1 MGRTVAER
9 MKEYHMRRQE
19 LEIKSN
25 KKMRDIIA
33 GQECMTIAMCK
44 GREPYLVTVTYAY
57 DSRGHSFYFHCAP
70 VGKKI
75 DYLKANPIVW
85 GQVLEDLGYV
95 TGECE
100 HNYRTVMFRGKAEF
114 IVDVK
119 EKRRALGLMIDKL
132 EKKPI
137 EARKRLITE
146 SSLEKASIV
155 RVKAVELSG
164 KESVHRKG

>member
-1 MGRTVAER
+1 
-9 MKEYHMRRQE
+9 MKKYHMRRQE
-19 LEIKSN
+19 LEIKS
-25 KKMRDIIA
+25 KKTMREIIA

-44 GREPYLVTVTYAY
+44 GKEPYLVTVTYSY
-57 DSRGHSFYFHCAP
+57 DARNQSLYFHCAP

-100 HNYRTVMFRGKAEF
+100 HSYRTVMFRGKAEF
-114 IVDVK
+114 TTDIE

-132 EKKPI
+132 EERPS
-137 EARKRLITE
+137 EARKRLLTQ
-146 SSLEKASIV
+146 SSLEKVSIV
-155 RVKAVELSG
+155 RVKVLELSG
-164 KESVHRKG
+164 KESLRKKG

>member
-1 MGRTVAER
+1 
-9 MKEYHMRRQE
+9 MKKYHMRRRE
-19 LEIKSN
+19 LEIGSK
-25 KKMRDIIA
+25 RTIRAILA

-44 GREPYLVTVTYAY
+44 GKEPYLVTVTYAY
-57 DSRGHSFYFHCAP
+57 DDRVQSFYFHCAP

-114 IVDVK
+114 ITDMK
-119 EKRRALGLMIDKL
+119 ERRRALGLMIDKL
-132 EKKPI
+132 EKRPS
-137 EARKRLITE
+137 EARKRLIAQ
-146 SSLEKASIV
+146 SSLDKASIV
-155 RVKAVELSG
+155 RVRVLELSG
-164 KESVHRKG
+164 KESVQRKG

>member
-1 MGRTVAER
+1 
-9 MKEYHMRRQE
+9 MKKYHIRRQE
-19 LEIKSN
+19 LEIKS
-25 KKMRDIIA
+25 KKTMREIIA

-44 GREPYLVTVTYAY
+44 GKEPYLVTVTYSY
-57 DSRGHSFYFHCAP
+57 DARNQSLYFHCAP

-100 HNYRTVMFRGKAEF
+100 HRYKTVMFRGKAEF
-114 IVDVK
+114 ITDMN

-132 EKKPI
+132 EEKPS
-137 EARKRLITE
+137 EARKRLITQ
-146 SSLEKASIV
+146 SSLEKVSIV
-155 RVKAVELSG
+155 RVKGLELSG
-164 KESVHRKG
+164 KESLRKKG

>member
-1 MGRTVAER
+1 MEAER
-9 MKEYHMRRQE
+9 MKKYHMRRRE
-19 LEIKSN
+19 LEIKS
-25 KKMRDIIA
+25 KKTMREILA

-44 GREPYLVTVTYAY
+44 GKDPYLVTVTYSY
-57 DSRGHSFYFHCAP
+57 DSRSQSFYFHCAL

-95 TGECE
+95 AGKCE
-100 HNYRTVMFRGKAEF
+100 HNYRTVMFRGRAEF
-114 IVDVK
+114 VTDVR
-119 EKRRALGLMIDKL
+119 EKRKALGLMIDKL
-132 EKKPI
+132 EKKPS
-137 EARKRLITE
+137 EARKRLIAQ

-155 RVKAVELSG
+155 RVRALELSG

>member
-1 MGRTVAER
+1 
-9 MKEYHMRRQE
+9 MKKYHMRRQE
-19 LEIKSN
+19 LEMKS
-25 KKMRDIIA
+25 KRAMREILA

-44 GREPYLVTVTYAY
+44 GKEPYLVTVTYSY
-57 DSRGHSFYFHCAP
+57 DARSQSLYFHCAP
-70 VGKKI
+70 AGKKI

-100 HNYRTVMFRGKAEF
+100 HSYRTVMFRGRAEF
-114 IVDVK
+114 ITDIK

-132 EKKPI
+132 EERPS
-137 EARKRLITE
+137 EARKRLITK

-155 RVKAVELSG
+155 RVRVLELSG
-164 KESVHRKG
+164 KESLRKKG

>member
-1 MGRTVAER
+1 
-9 MKEYHMRRQE
+9 MKDYHIRRQE
-19 LEIKSN
+19 LEIKSK
-25 KKMRDIIA
+25 KKMQEILS

-44 GREPYLVTVTYAY
+44 GKEPYLVTVTYAY
-57 DSRGHSFYFHCAP
+57 DARDQSFYFHCAP

-114 IVDVK
+114 ITDVK
-119 EKRRALGLMIDKL
+119 DKRRALGLMIDKL
-132 EKKPI
+132 EKKPS
-137 EARKRLITE
+137 EARKRLITQ
-146 SSLEKASIV
+146 STIEKASIV
-155 RVKAVELSG
+155 RIGVGRLSG
-164 KESVHRKG
+164 KQSIH

>member
-1 MGRTVAER
+1 
-9 MKEYHMRRQE
+9 MKKYHMRRQE
-19 LEIKSN
+19 LEIKS
-25 KKMRDIIA
+25 KKTMREILA

-44 GREPYLVTVTYAY
+44 GKEPYLVTVTYAY
-57 DSRGHSFYFHCAP
+57 DSRSQSFYFHCAP

-85 GQVLEDLGYV
+85 GQVVEDLGYV

-114 IVDVK
+114 VTDVR

-132 EKKPI
+132 EKRPS
-137 EARKRLITE
+137 EARKRLTTQ

-155 RVKAVELSG
+155 RLRAVELSG
-164 KESVHRKG
+164 KESVHRKD

>member
-1 MGRTVAER
+1 
-9 MKEYHMRRQE
+9 MKKYHMRRRE
-19 LEIKSN
+19 LEIRSKRA
-25 KKMRDIIA
+25 MRDILA
-33 GQECMTIAMCK
+33 GQEYMTIAMCK
-44 GREPYLVTVTYAY
+44 GGEPYLVTVTYAY
-57 DSRGHSFYFHCAP
+57 DDRVQSFYFHCAS

-75 DYLKANPIVW
+75 DYLKANPLVW

-114 IVDVK
+114 ITDMK

-132 EKKPI
+132 EKRPR
-137 EARKRLITE
+137 EARKRLINQ

-155 RVKAVELSG
+155 RVRAMELSG

>member
-1 MGRTVAER
+1 
-9 MKEYHMRRQE
+9 MKKYHMRRQE
-19 LEIKSN
+19 LEIRSKRA
-25 KKMRDIIA
+25 MREIIA

-44 GREPYLVTVTYAY
+44 GKGPYLVTVTYSY
-57 DSRGHSFYFHCAP
+57 DARNKSLYFHCAP

-75 DYLKANPIVW
+75 VYLKSNPIVW

-100 HNYRTVMFRGKAEF
+100 HSCRTVMFRGRAEF
-114 IVDVK
+114 ITDMN

-132 EKKPI
+132 EEGPS
-137 EARKRLITE
+137 EARKRLITQ

-155 RVKAVELSG
+155 RVRVPELSG

>member
-1 MGRTVAER
+1 
-9 MKEYHMRRQE
+9 MKKYHMRRQE
-19 LEIKSN
+19 LEMKS
-25 KKMRDIIA
+25 KRAMREILA

-44 GREPYLVTVTYAY
+44 GKEPYLVTVTYSY
-57 DSRGHSFYFHCAP
+57 DARSQSLYFHCAP

-100 HNYRTVMFRGKAEF
+100 HSYRTVMFRGRAEF
-114 IVDVK
+114 ITDTK
-119 EKRRALGLMIDKL
+119 EKRRALRLMIDKL
-132 EKKPI
+132 DERPS
-137 EARKRLITE
+137 EARKRLITQ

-155 RVKAVELSG
+155 RVKVLELSG
-164 KESVHRKG
+164 KESLRKKG

>member
-1 MGRTVAER
+1 

-19 LEIKSN
+19 LEINSK
-25 KKMRDIIA
+25 KKMREVIA

-44 GREPYLVTVTYAY
+44 GKEPYLVTVTYSY
-57 DSRGHSFYFHCAP
+57 DARDQCFYFHCAP
-70 VGKKI
+70 DGKKI

-100 HNYRTVMFRGKAEF
+100 HNYRTVMFKGKAMF
-114 IVDVK
+114 VTDMK

-132 EKKPI
+132 EDKPS
-137 EARKRLITE
+137 EARKRLVTQ
-146 SSLEKASIV
+146 SSLEKALIV
-155 RVKAVELSG
+155 RVRVLELSG
-164 KESVHRKG
+164 KESLHKEG

>member
-1 MGRTVAER
+1 MVVER
-9 MKEYHMRRQE
+9 MKKYHMRRQE
-19 LEIKSN
+19 LEMKS
-25 KKMRDIIA
+25 KRTMREILA

-44 GREPYLVTVTYAY
+44 GKEPYLVTVTYSY
-57 DSRGHSFYFHCAP
+57 DARSQSLYFHCAP

-100 HNYRTVMFRGKAEF
+100 HSYRTVMFRGRAEF
-114 IVDVK
+114 ITDTK

-132 EKKPI
+132 EERPS
-137 EARKRLITE
+137 EARKRLITQ

-155 RVKAVELSG
+155 RVRVLELSG

>member
-1 MGRTVAER
+1 
-9 MKEYHMRRQE
+9 MKKYHMRRQE
-19 LEIKSN
+19 LEMKS
-25 KKMRDIIA
+25 KRAMREILA

-44 GREPYLVTVTYAY
+44 GKEPYLVTVTYSY
-57 DSRGHSFYFHCAP
+57 DARSQSLYFHCAP
-70 VGKKI
+70 AGKKI

-100 HNYRTVMFRGKAEF
+100 HSYRTVMFRGRAEF
-114 IVDVK
+114 ITDIK

-132 EKKPI
+132 EEKPS
-137 EARKRLITE
+137 EARKRLITL

-155 RVKAVELSG
+155 RIRVLELSG
-164 KESVHRKG
+164 KESLRKKG

>member
-1 MGRTVAER
+1 
-9 MKEYHMRRQE
+9 MKKYHMRRRE
-19 LEIKSN
+19 LEIRSKRA
-25 KKMRDIIA
+25 MRDILA
-33 GQECMTIAMCK
+33 GQEYMTIAMCK
-44 GREPYLVTVTYAY
+44 GGEPYLVTVTYAY
-57 DSRGHSFYFHCAP
+57 DDRVQSFYIHCAP

-85 GQVLEDLGYV
+85 GQVLEDHGYV

-114 IVDVK
+114 ITDMN
-119 EKRRALGLMIDKL
+119 EKRSALGLMIDKL
-132 EKKPI
+132 EKKPR

-155 RVKAVELSG
+155 RVRVMELSG